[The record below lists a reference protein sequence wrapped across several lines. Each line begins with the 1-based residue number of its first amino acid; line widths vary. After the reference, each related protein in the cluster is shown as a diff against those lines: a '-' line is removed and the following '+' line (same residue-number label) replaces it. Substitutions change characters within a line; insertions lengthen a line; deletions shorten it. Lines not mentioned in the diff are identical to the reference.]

1 VVDNVCV
8 LAFPAKTKPIA
19 IVVPDEKALLSA
31 VKKHSI
37 ESEVVDYEQLIQRD
51 DVKAIIMKD
60 LLAAGKVS
68 GLQGFEM
75 VSGIIVA
82 QYPWTPENVL
92 SLKLFLI
99 LGPCYGRDEIVSTK
113 NSTDL

>member
-8 LAFPAKTKPIA
+8 LAFPGKTKPIA
-19 IVVPDEKALLSA
+19 IVVPDEKTLWSI
-31 VKKHSI
+31 VKKNQI
-37 ESEVVDYEQLIQRD
+37 ANGVIDYEQLIQRD
-51 DVKAIIMKD
+51 DIKAIVMKD

-82 QYPWTPENVL
+82 QYPWTPENV
-92 SLKLFLI
+92 FL
-99 LGPCYGRDEIVSTK
+99 
-113 NSTDL
+113 